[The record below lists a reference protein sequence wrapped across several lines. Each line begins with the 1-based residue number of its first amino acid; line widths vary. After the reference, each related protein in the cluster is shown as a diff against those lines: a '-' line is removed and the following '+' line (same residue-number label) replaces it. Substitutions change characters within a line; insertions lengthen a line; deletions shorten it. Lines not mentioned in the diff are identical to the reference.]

1 MAVRHTAAGCCRNGA
16 GNLVADPAGLLH
28 TLPMPTPVSPK
39 PPHVR
44 EITPRS
50 VAVGLLVALVIG
62 ASYPYVVLK
71 FGFGPNISVVSAF
84 FGFMALGLFSKT
96 YNRWENNI
104 VQTAG
109 TTAGQIAFL
118 CWLLAAFDILAA
130 EPESGFDVHL
140 TRMQTFV
147 WLSASGLLGVLLA
160 VPLRRHFIE
169 DENLPFP
176 DGIAAGETLIM
187 LDSRGEQAR
196 KSAFVMF
203 GALILSGS
211 TFLATQLRW
220 IVDNI
225 PVAVNAFSARVGLGF
240 GVSLLNIGSGMIIG
254 LRISASMLIGGVIG
268 WVLAPPWLLSRGLI
282 SADARRVDILLLIM
296 WPAVGMLVAGGMSA
310 LLLRWGVLVRT
321 FKGLASSASASGDLP
336 LRWVWVG
343 SLAASI
349 FLVGVQAV
357 FFGTPVW
364 HSVVAIALSVPLG
377 LVALRVLG
385 ETNWGPI
392 STMTNVMQAIF
403 GGLAPGDLRANMVS
417 SGITG
422 AVAAESEGL
431 MQDFRT
437 GQMVG
442 STPRMLTYMQLLSVP
457 VGALALAFMYPLLR
471 DTYGVIGEN
480 AQLLSPTSQR
490 WVGFAKLVTQ
500 ELTGPAAAN
509 PAAAARLAWMTTS
522 LAVGALIGV
531 VLTLLEQKER
541 WRPYVPSPTGMGIAM
556 LIPINAVTMIFV
568 GAAADSV
575 WAKASPDSHERY
587 SIPIASGL
595 IAGEALVAVVIP
607 LLVTVGL
614 MRLA

>member
-1 MAVRHTAAGCCRNGA
+1 MLT
-16 GNLVADPAGLLH
+16 
-28 TLPMPTPVSPK
+28 PTQPK
-39 PPHVR
+39 PAHIR

-50 VAVGLLVALVIG
+50 VIVGLLVALVIG

-84 FGFMALGLFSKT
+84 FGFMALGLFSRN

-130 EPESGFDVHL
+130 EPGSGFDVHL

-160 VPLRRHFIE
+160 VPLRKHFIE

-176 DGIAAGETLIM
+176 DGIAAGETVIM

-203 GALILSGS
+203 GALLLSGL

-220 IVDNI
+220 VVDNI
-225 PVAVNAFSARVGLGF
+225 PLAVNAFSARVGLGF

-254 LRISASMLIGGVIG
+254 LRISASMLIGGIIG
-268 WVLAPPWLLSRGLI
+268 WVIAPPWLLSQGLI
-282 SADARRVDILLLIM
+282 AADARRVDILLLIM

-310 LLLRWGVLVRT
+310 LLLRWRVLVRT
-321 FKGLASSASASGDLP
+321 FKGLSSSASMSGDLP
-336 LRWVWVG
+336 LRWVWIG

-349 FLVGVQAV
+349 FLIGVQAF

-392 STMTNVMQAIF
+392 STMTNVVQAAF
-403 GGLAPGDLRANMVS
+403 GAIAPGDLRASMVS

-431 MQDFRT
+431 MQDFRA
-437 GQMVG
+437 GQMIG
-442 STPRMLTYMQLLSVP
+442 STPRMLTYMQLIAVP

-471 DTYGVIGEN
+471 DTYGVIGDD

-500 ELTGPAAAN
+500 ELTGPAAAD
-509 PAAAARLAWMTTS
+509 PAVAARIAWMTTS
-522 LAVGALIGV
+522 LG
-531 VLTLLEQKER
+531 
-541 WRPYVPSPTGMGIAM
+541 
-556 LIPINAVTMIFV
+556 V
-568 GAAADSV
+568 GAADRSPADAAR
-575 WAKASPDSHERY
+575 AKRAMAAVRPVPDGDGNRDADTGQCRHDDLHRRRRGFDLGQDV
-587 SIPIASGL
+587 ARV
-595 IAGEALVAVVIP
+595 ARALFDSDRVR
-607 LLVTVGL
+607 THCG
-614 MRLA
+614 

>member
-1 MAVRHTAAGCCRNGA
+1 
-16 GNLVADPAGLLH
+16 LPSISPA
-28 TLPMPTPVSPK
+28 K

-44 EITPRS
+44 EITARS
-50 VAVGLLVALVIG
+50 LVVGLLVALVIG

-84 FGFMALGLFSKT
+84 FGFMALGLFSSN

-109 TTAGQIAFL
+109 TTAGQISFL

-130 EPESGFDVHL
+130 EPGSGFDVHL
-140 TRMQTFV
+140 TRLQTFV
-147 WLSASGLLGVLLA
+147 WLSAAGLLGVLLA

-187 LDSRGEQAR
+187 LDSRGRQAR
-196 KSAFVMF
+196 KSAFTMF
-203 GALILSGS
+203 AALILSGL

-220 IVDNI
+220 VIDSI
-225 PVAVNAFSARVGLGF
+225 PLAVNAFSARVGFGF

-254 LRISASMLIGGVIG
+254 LRISSSMLIGGIIG
-268 WVLAPPWLLSRGLI
+268 WVIAPPWLLSRGLL
-282 SADARRVDILLLIM
+282 SPDARRVDILLLIM

-321 FKGLASSASASGDLP
+321 FKGLSSSATMSGDLP
-336 LRWVWVG
+336 LRWVWIG
-343 SLAASI
+343 GLAGSI
-349 FLVGVQAV
+349 FLIGVQAL

-377 LVALRVLG
+377 LVGLRVLG

-392 STMTNVMQAIF
+392 STMTNVIQAVF
-403 GGLAPGDLRANMVS
+403 GGIAPGDLRANMVS
-417 SGITG
+417 SGIAG

-431 MQDFRT
+431 MQDFRA
-437 GQMVG
+437 GQMIG
-442 STPRMLTYMQLLSVP
+442 STPRMLTYVQLLAVP

-471 DTYGVIGEN
+471 DTYGVIGDN

-500 ELTGPAAAN
+500 ELTGPAAAD
-509 PAAAARLAWMTTS
+509 PAVAARIAWMTTS
-522 LAVGALIGV
+522 LGIGALIGV
-531 VLTLLEQKER
+531 ALTLLEQNQK
-541 WRPYVPSPTGMGIAM
+541 WRPYIPSPAGVGIAM
-556 LIPINAVTMIFV
+556 LIPINAVTVIFL
-568 GAAADSV
+568 GAAADAV
-575 WAKASPDSHERY
+575 WAKAAPDSHGRY
-587 SIPIASGL
+587 SIPIASGF

-614 MRLA
+614 MRLP